1 MHICVLGAGIIGV
14 TSAYR
19 LLEAGH
25 EVTLVDAAAQP
36 GSQTSLGNGA
46 QLSYSYVAPL
56 ADPSVWT
63 HWPEYLFSAA
73 SPLTLRPKMD
83 TAQWRWL
90 LKFLGACN
98 SKRVRQTTIDLLH
111 LSSFSRDQLQQLTKA
126 VPLDF
131 QHRTAGKLVLYSDA
145 KGLEGARRQ
154 IAFQAQ
160 HGCQQEIIDH
170 ARCLQIEPALA
181 GANRD
186 WAGGVYTPSEEAGDC
201 AKFCQQLVAAMTQQ
215 PGFRFAH
222 SQRIGKLEMREG
234 ALTAVHAGAEKI
246 EAEAFVLAL
255 GADSA
260 GFARQ
265 AGFTLPLY
273 PLKGY
278 SITVPLNDASHQAA
292 APQVSITDLA
302 KKIVYARLGDRLRVA
317 GRVELVGMDRSI
329 RAAAIDEL
337 KRGVGELFPGCAD
350 LSDNAVLSPWT
361 GFRPATPSGVPIVG
375 ASPLKN
381 LYLNVGHGSL
391 GWTLAHGSASL
402 LAQLI
407 AGKATAI
414 DASPFAYHS

>member
-25 EVTLVDAAAQP
+25 QVTLVDAAAQP
-36 GSQTSLGNGA
+36 GSQNSLGNGA

-63 HWPEYLFSAA
+63 HWPEYLFSAD

-111 LSSFSRDQLQQLTKA
+111 LSSFSRDQLRQLTTT
-126 VPLDF
+126 VPLNF

-160 HGCQQEIIDH
+160 HGCEQEIIDA

-181 GANRD
+181 GAKRD
-186 WAGGVYTPSEEAGDC
+186 WAGGVYTASEEAGDC
-201 AKFCQQLVAAMTQQ
+201 ARFCQQLVAAMSQQ

-222 SQRIGKLEMREG
+222 SQRIGKLEMRAG

-265 AGFTLPLY
+265 AGFSLPLY

-278 SITVPLNDASHQAA
+278 SITVPLHEASHQAA

-329 RAAAIDEL
+329 PAAAIDEL

-350 LSDNAVLSPWT
+350 LSDSASLSPWT

-414 DASPFAYHS
+414 DASPFAYIT